1 MIRTTAAVLALL
13 LVIPALA
20 EAQDPPREPVPGEQA
35 VHRVTLGETLSHIA
49 LDYLGNARLWPEIF
63 EANRNQI
70 RDPHWI
76 YPWMS
81 LVIPGI
87 DRPGIDRPATVAGVV
102 VAGRD
107 VPMEVGEGFFTLEE
121 RRRLAQRRAFVP
133 MGMPEYTRE
142 RTVFYG
148 REVREQVGPEVL
160 IQPLSEVL
168 AVPTFVFHAA
178 GWLAMDET
186 QVLRLGELT
195 GFDQDQGL
203 RFAKNTVHPFDEVQV
218 RFDSGES
225 PQVGDHFLVY
235 RSTRSIRDLGRVM
248 TPSGRIE
255 IIRVEEGGAVGRVV
269 AAYDRIQI
277 GHMVARMRTFPLAT
291 GEHPSE
297 TDQVL
302 EAQIL
307 AFQNQKE
314 LNLPGDFA
322 FLDRGERDGLSV
334 GDEMVGVV
342 PRAGGWGDQ
351 VVGRFQVVGVRSG
364 SATVRIVDTDA
375 PGYVRPGLRLVLDRK
390 MP

>member
-1 MIRTTAAVLALL
+1 MIRTTAAALALIL
-13 LVIPALA
+13 LVPALA

-35 VHRVTLGETLSHIA
+35 VHRVTLGETLSHLA
-49 LDYLGNARLWPEIF
+49 LDYLGNAGLWPEIF

-76 YPWMS
+76 YPWMA

-87 DRPGIDRPATVAGVV
+87 DRRGIDRPATVSGVV

-107 VPMEVGEGFFTLEE
+107 VPMDVGEGFLTLEE

-133 MGMPEYTRE
+133 MGTPEYTRE

-148 REVREQVGPEVL
+148 REVRELAGPEVL
-160 IQPLSEVL
+160 IQPMTEVL
-168 AVPTFVFHAA
+168 AVPSFVFHAA

-186 QVLRLGELT
+186 QDFRLGEVV
-195 GFDQDQGL
+195 GFDHDQGL
-203 RFAKNTVHPFDEVQV
+203 RFGQNTVLPFDEIRV
-218 RFDSGES
+218 RFDSGEA
-225 PQVGDHFLVY
+225 PEIGDHFLLY
-235 RSTRSIRDLGRVM
+235 RSTRTIRNLGQVM
-248 TPSGRIE
+248 APSGRIE
-255 IIRVEEGGAVGRVV
+255 VVRVEEGGVVGRVV
-269 AAYDRIQI
+269 AVYDRIQI
-277 GHMVARMRTFPLAT
+277 GHMVARMRTFPLAA

-297 TDQVL
+297 IDQGL
-302 EAQIL
+302 EAHLL
-307 AFQNQKE
+307 AFQDEKE

-322 FLDRGERDGLSV
+322 FLDRGDRDGVSV
-334 GDEMVGVV
+334 GDEFVGVV
-342 PRAGGWGDQ
+342 PRDGGWGDQ
-351 VVGRFQVVGVRSG
+351 VVGRFQVVGVRAG

>member
-13 LVIPALA
+13 LVVPALA

-35 VHRVTLGETLSHIA
+35 VHRVTLGETLSHLA
-49 LDYLGNARLWPEIF
+49 LDYLGNASLWPEIF

-81 LVIPGI
+81 LVIPGME
-87 DRPGIDRPATVAGVV
+87 RPATVAGVV

-107 VPMEVGEGFFTLEE
+107 VPMDVGEGYLTLEE
-121 RRRLAQRRAFVP
+121 RRRLSQRRAFVP

-148 REVREQVGPEVL
+148 REVREEAGPQVLMQGLAEVA
-160 IQPLSEVL
+160 
-168 AVPTFVFHAA
+168 AVPSFVFHAA

-186 QVLRLGELT
+186 EEFRLGEVT

-203 RFAKNTVHPFDEVQV
+203 RFARNTVHPFDEIRV
-218 RFDSGES
+218 RFDSGET
-225 PQVGDHFLVY
+225 PEIGDHFLVY
-235 RSTRSIRDLGRVM
+235 RSTRSVRNLGQVM
-248 TPSGRIE
+248 APSGRIE
-255 IIRVEEGGAVGRVV
+255 VVRIEQGGVVGRVV
-269 AAYDRIQI
+269 ASYDRIQI
-277 GHMVARMRTFPLAT
+277 GHMVARMRTFPLSV
-291 GEHPSE
+291 GQHPSE
-297 TDQVL
+297 TSVSLD
-302 EAQIL
+302 AHIL
-307 AFQNQKE
+307 AFQEQKE

-322 FLDRGERDGLSV
+322 FIDRGERDGVSV
-334 GDEMVGVV
+334 GDEFVGMV
-342 PRAGGWGDQ
+342 PREGGWGDQ

-364 SATVRIVDTDA
+364 AATVRIVDTDA
-375 PGYVRPGLRLVLDRK
+375 PGYVRPGLRLALDRK